1 MAVGTL
7 CLVGG
12 AEWNS
17 ACSFDAHMLEI
28 SGTKEVTVVP
38 AAAAYSRPEVAI
50 EQASKWFSTLGAKV
64 IPSMI
69 LTRSD
74 AEDPKFAR
82 QLESSSFIY
91 LGGGSPMHL
100 FSVLKDSESYFAIL
114 SAFRNGAVLAGSSAG
129 AMVLGDPMVDP
140 RGGGLTI
147 GLGLVKGLA
156 ILPHYSSTSE
166 ELRNRSITLAEPEVV
181 IAGIDEQTALM
192 RDENGIW
199 SAMGAGEVHLIKRDS
214 QLELSNLS
222 DIVIIDL

>member
-17 ACSFDAHMLEI
+17 ACSFDAYLLEI
-28 SGTKEVTVVP
+28 SGNKEVTVVP
-38 AAAAYSRPEVAI
+38 TAAAYSRPEAAI
-50 EQASKWFSTLGAKV
+50 EQASRWFSTLGAKV

-74 AEDPKFAR
+74 SEDPKFAR

-91 LGGGSPMHL
+91 LAGGSPMHL
-100 FSVLKDSESYFAIL
+100 FSVLKDSECYSAMV

-147 GLGLVKGLA
+147 GLGLVKELA
-156 ILPHYSSTSE
+156 VLPHFSSTSE

-181 IAGIDEQTALM
+181 IAGIDEQTALL
-192 RDENGIW
+192 RDENGRW
-199 SAMGAGEVHLIKRDS
+199 SSMGAGAVHLIQRES
-214 QLELSNLS
+214 ELDLS
-222 DIVIIDL
+222 SLPDIVQINL